1 MWMALSGRIVLMSIS
16 SVSATGVG
24 QHALLAQDH
33 FFDFGVVGQH
43 REHGLGVLEPASAMV
58 VTVVPPAAMRRWPAS
73 GRRT

>member
-16 SVSATGVG
+16 SVSGTGVG

-33 FFDFGVVGQH
+33 FFDFGVVGSH
-43 REHGLGVLEPASAMV
+43 REHGLGVLDRV
-58 VTVVPPAAMRRWPAS
+58 GDGGDRGAAGRDEALAAS